1 MIVPYS
7 NNEFLTM
14 DQRQMSLTRA
24 LHSQNFFNLLQFG
37 LNTAG
42 DDTPQYTAKAQVDKD
57 YWLTEIKGNF
67 GNVWRDT
74 GTYYLLNTYIANKG
88 YSLIRYIRGEMLPT
102 EFQCTDAKTVS
113 ALSTPIQDRQREYM
127 PTLVPRNDNI
137 IARVQNIDAKSD
149 IADIQ
154 IVTSGYYTTNR
165 ERIAGQTK
173 DGVKE
178 SLAKDIEYDEWQF
191 TVNEI
196 PLNGGGATNPRETH
210 IFNNDRFARMVL
222 GFGVRCRHTS
232 PATAK
237 VIITDV
243 YRNIKL
249 NNDPIEVGFF
259 APKQGAQV
267 SMVKDVQFYY
277 LPIEHFWQPF
287 APLKFEFSDCN
298 LQGQGSPF
306 GWEFVMLT
314 RTV

>member
-37 LNTAG
+37 LNAAA

-57 YWLTEIKGNF
+57 YWLTEVKGNF
-67 GNVWRDT
+67 HNVWVT
-74 GTYYLLNTYIANKG
+74 TNTYYNMNIYIANKG

-102 EFQCTDAKTVS
+102 EFQATDAKTIS
-113 ALSTPIQDRQREYM
+113 PNATTIQNQQREYM

-137 IARVQNIDAKSD
+137 IARVQNVDSKAE

-154 IVTSGYYTTNR
+154 LVTSGYYTTNR
-165 ERIAGQTK
+165 ERVAGQTK
-173 DGVKE
+173 EGIKE
-178 SLAKDIEYDEWQF
+178 SLAKPIEYDEWQF
-191 TVNEI
+191 SMEQESSANQI
-196 PLNGGGATNPRETH
+196 K
-210 IFNNDRFARMVL
+210 IFNNDRFARMIL
-222 GFGVRCRHTS
+222 GFAVRIKNSDQVPTG
-232 PATAK
+232 K
-237 VIITDV
+237 VILTDV

-249 NNDPIEVGFF
+249 NNDPIEIGFI
-259 APKQGAQV
+259 APKV
-267 SMVKDVQFYY
+267 PLVQNVNFYY

-287 APLKFEFSDCN
+287 APFKFEFSG
-298 LQGQGSPF
+298 LTF
-306 GWEFVMLT
+306 GGAGASRGFEFVMLT

>member
-37 LNTAG
+37 LNTAA

-57 YWLTEIKGNF
+57 YWLTEVKGNF
-67 GNVWRDT
+67 HNVWVT
-74 GTYYLLNTYIANKG
+74 TNTYYNMNLYIANRG

-102 EFQCTDAKTVS
+102 EFQATDAKTV
-113 ALSTPIQDRQREYM
+113 AANATTIQSTQREYM

-137 IARVQNIDAKSD
+137 IARVQNVDPKAE

-154 IVTSGYYTTNR
+154 LVTSGYYTTNR
-165 ERIAGQTK
+165 ERVAGQTK
-173 DGVKE
+173 DGIKE
-178 SLAKDIEYDEWQF
+178 SLAKPIEYDEWQF
-191 TVNEI
+191 S
-196 PLNGGGATNPRETH
+196 LQREASPNQTK

-222 GFGVRCRHTS
+222 GFAIRIRNKNY
-232 PATAK
+232 PPTAK
-237 VIITDV
+237 VIITDS

-249 NNDPIEVGFF
+249 NNDPIEVGFI
-259 APKQGAQV
+259 APKVALVQ
-267 SMVKDVQFYY
+267 DVNFYY

-287 APLKFEFSDCN
+287 SPLKFDFSDMVFSN
-298 LQGQGSPF
+298 ARAERGMD
-306 GWEFVMLT
+306 FVMLT